1 MKLTTSV
8 IATPDEIASALSD
21 PEKRKQWDL
30 NLQSIEAEGKNLCIV
45 YSHSQSKYK
54 ISHTFLQNSST
65 YLVQELIQINSG
77 LATNSRIFVVE
88 ELQNRP
94 SLVSLTLYQEKL
106 YSTEETRHLARNLNS
121 LRNFV

>member
-1 MKLTTSV
+1 
-8 IATPDEIASALSD
+8 
-21 PEKRKQWDL
+21 L
-30 NLQSIEAEGKNLCIV
+30 NLSSIEAEGKNLSIV

-54 ISHTFLQNSST
+54 ISHTFLQNHST
-65 YLVQELIQINSG
+65 YLGQELIQINSG

-88 ELQNRP
+88 ELLNRP

-106 YSTEETRHLARNLNS
+106 YSTEEARHLARNLNS